1 MSSKK
6 ATASIFES
14 GNRKESKNTESST
27 KSMAKQKN
35 YVLDTNVLLHDPGSF
50 LNFRGNHVYIPIT
63 VLEELDHL
71 KSKEG
76 LTGYQAREAV
86 RSLHRNIDGKGRQS
100 VSQGIELSN
109 DVVLHVA
116 FPESRTPVSSTS
128 SSDPRSSDLAAD
140 KKTPLLFDSQKND
153 NEILA
158 CAIKVRDEATGR
170 ETFLVSKDVCL
181 RIKSEVCGIPTQDY
195 ETDKIKTDE
204 LYTGYSYLTVSEKT
218 INHVYE
224 DGAKPPKNVIFL
236 PNEFAVMTAKENS
249 SHTTIARF
257 DGTNL
262 IPLKYTNHS
271 AWGLRPI
278 NLEQKMAFELLM
290 DPTIPFVSIT
300 GGAGSGKTIL
310 ATAVALEK
318 VLEQREYRKIVFVR
332 PTVPAGNDIGYL
344 PGTEEEKLRPWMGSF
359 YDAIDNLMTF
369 DKESCGGK
377 RSKKSEEGSQV
388 EQFIEDFRR
397 RGIFEIKT
405 FTYMRGR
412 TISDAIVIVDEAQE
426 ITPHLAK
433 LMLTRAGER
442 SKFIFLGDPSDN
454 QIDNVLVDS
463 KSNGLVY
470 VVERMNHH
478 SITGHVT
485 LRQVERSQLASLAE
499 KSL

>member
-1 MSSKK
+1 MMREKSKSDPIRPPVGHEKSKK
-6 ATASIFES
+6 TDSSSSAFR
-14 GNRKESKNTESST
+14 NSKN
-27 KSMAKQKN
+27 
-35 YVLDTNVLLHDPGSF
+35 YILDTNVLLHDPGCF
-50 LNFRGNHVYIPIT
+50 LNFTGNHVYVPIT

-76 LTGYQAREAV
+76 ITGYQAREAV
-86 RSLHRNIDGKGRQS
+86 RTLHRRIDGRGRQCVS
-100 VSQGIELSN
+100 VGIDLSN
-109 DVVLHVA
+109 DVILHVA
-116 FPESRTPVSSTS
+116 FPEARPQTGAGQTVTVSGTS
-128 SSDPRSSDLAAD
+128 GAQSP
-140 KKTPLLFDSQKND
+140 PLFESQKND

-158 CAIKVRDEATGR
+158 CALKVQSENKDR

-181 RIKSEVCGIPTQDY
+181 RIKAEVCGISSQDY
-195 ETDKIKTDE
+195 ETDKIKTEE
-204 LYTGYSYLTVSEKT
+204 LYTGYCYLSMSEKNLNR
-218 INHVYE
+218 IYD
-224 DGAKPPKNVIFL
+224 DGGKPPKNMHLL
-236 PNEFAVMTAKENS
+236 PNQFAVITSKDNSTHTAL
-249 SHTTIARF
+249 ARY
-257 DGTNL
+257 DGTKL
-262 IPLKYTNHS
+262 VPLKYTNHS

-290 DPTIPFVSIT
+290 DPAIPFVSIT

-344 PGTEEEKLRPWMGSF
+344 PGTEEDKLRPWMGSF
-359 YDAIDNLMTF
+359 YDAIDNLMTV
-369 DKESCGGK
+369 DKDSYSGK
-377 RSKKSEEGSQV
+377 RSKKNDDGSQV
-388 EQFIEDFRR
+388 ESFIEDFRR

-478 SITGHVT
+478 TITGHVT
-485 LRQVERSQLASLAE
+485 LRQVERSVLASLAE

>member
-1 MSSKK
+1 MNKK
-6 ATASIFES
+6 PGKEDSQKPFATDDSRNEYLIKDKTS
-14 GNRKESKNTESST
+14 P
-27 KSMAKQKN
+27 KN
-35 YVLDTNVLLHDPGSF
+35 YVLDTNVLLHDPGCF
-50 LNFRGNHVYIPIT
+50 LNFTGNHVFIPIT

-71 KSKEG
+71 KSKDG
-76 LTGYQAREAV
+76 LLGYQAREAV
-86 RSLHRNIDGKGRQS
+86 RTLHRRIDGRGRQCVS
-100 VSQGIELSN
+100 VGIDLSN

-116 FPESRTPVSSTS
+116 FPDTATRPFPGRSNGHGASRSVSMFESQT
-128 SSDPRSSDLAAD
+128 
-140 KKTPLLFDSQKND
+140 ND

-158 CAIKVRDEATGR
+158 CAVKIKDEHPQRDTY
-170 ETFLVSKDVCL
+170 LVSKDVCL
-181 RIKSEVCGIPTQDY
+181 RIKAEVCGISSQDY

-204 LYTGYSYLTVSEKT
+204 LFTGYCHLTMSDKNISKIFE
-218 INHVYE
+218 
-224 DGAKPPKNVIFL
+224 GGSKPPKSIEMM
-236 PNEFAVMTAKENS
+236 PNQFAVISSRDNS
-249 SHTTIARF
+249 SHTALAKY
-257 DGTNL
+257 DGSHL
-262 IPLKYTNHS
+262 VPLKYMNHS
-271 AWGLRPI
+271 AWGLTPK

-290 DPTIPFVSIT
+290 DPTVPFVSVT

-344 PGTEEEKLRPWMGSF
+344 PGTEEDKLRPWMGSF
-359 YDAIDNLMTF
+359 YDAIDNLMTI
-369 DKESCGGK
+369 DKESSGGK
-377 RSKKSEEGSQV
+377 RSKRGDEGSQI
-388 EQFIEDFRR
+388 EQFIEDYRK

-470 VVERMNHH
+470 VIERMNHH
-478 SITGHVT
+478 AITGHVT
-485 LRQVERSQLASLAE
+485 LRQVERSLLARIAE